1 MEARGGYNHLLLGF
15 QATIV
20 QGASLRLHHPPS
32 LLQPSATHRP
42 LSPGTQRPQT
52 RPSFLNV
59 SGAGLRLPG
68 LLHVDVLLHVEGVHQ
83 SHQRSRYKQAKPN
96 TPSKS
101 RRRRRRKL
109 RTKKKTPKTKRE
121 RPGLEVCSKLLVGR
135 CRSALLLPT
144 RGRAEA
150 FFHFVRMSKNNHQ
163 HHQEPLGSMEL
174 GRNIEMVLAAEHG
187 HHGHST

>member
-1 MEARGGYNHLLLGF
+1 M
-15 QATIV
+15 
-20 QGASLRLHHPPS
+20 
-32 LLQPSATHRP
+32 
-42 LSPGTQRPQT
+42 
-52 RPSFLNV
+52 
-59 SGAGLRLPG
+59 
-68 LLHVDVLLHVEGVHQ
+68 LLHVEGVHQ

-135 CRSALLLPT
+135 CRSALLLPI

-163 HHQEPLGSMEL
+163 HHQEPSWKAWTIGQEYGYSLTKRVSYGYFNLLVFSAFLYVVAMSSTN
-174 GRNIEMVLAAEHG
+174 RNHPTKAWTLTFICL
-187 HHGHST
+187 